1 MGGNKKEVINIDA
14 SSAAWTVNADLS
26 QLKGKCVV
34 ANASGRYTAPK
45 TREGEVEGWVAVV
58 QDGVDLR
65 KAAQS
70 AKAQGASGLIV
81 RCTEAVSLQTLT
93 RAAEGN
99 PPELPTAFVGGSAA
113 ATFEERGLVLTGA
126 ENWSEHLGDAM
137 NSITNATQNYSASS
151 RGEVFENVG
160 KALVELGTCT
170 LEGVDEPEPDIGMS
184 DTDAKFRWKVVSN
197 THYLWAKSGGATM
210 MKVDYGKAAP
220 PSAQRVTRVDE
231 EDMEVG
237 SVDASQSHNN
247 VKQVHF
253 KRELHGRDEDKTCAK
268 TKILGLVDADDL
280 QARRLGNDL
289 CEVLTKAEVD
299 QIDREELDVDAGAKE
314 ENLGEEEIIDMMAG
328 TIVGTI

>member
-65 KAAQS
+65 KVAQS

-93 RAAEGN
+93 RAAEGY
-99 PPELPTAFVGGSAA
+99 PPELPTVFVGGSAA
-113 ATFEERGLVLTGA
+113 ATFEERGLILTGA
-126 ENWSEHLGDAM
+126 ENWIEHLGDAM

-160 KALVELGTCT
+160 KALVELGACT
-170 LEGVDEPEPDIGMS
+170 LEGVDEPETEIGMS
-184 DTDAKFRWKVVSN
+184 DTDAKFRWKVASN
-197 THYLWAKSGGATM
+197 THYLWAASGGATK

-220 PSAQRVTRVDE
+220 PSAQRVRVDE
-231 EDMEVG
+231 EDIEVG

-247 VKQVHF
+247 VKQIHF
-253 KRELHGRDEDKTCAK
+253 KREFHGRDEDQRCAK